1 MSRKKYVFI
10 IFFLVIII
18 TFIHKNNIYANVDFF
33 NSGTIQRNVVKFD
46 GYNAYNSDRSTIADW
61 LFFLKGADGET
72 KEAFCCARGLNYSTG
87 YYLGDGTAG
96 FDVTTYNKLAALF
109 KWDKLGYY
117 FNQRYQKQI
126 LTWFITSGGEIDANA
141 IDTMVS
147 GDHSLNAT
155 LSDVDND
162 ASLDDDG
169 RKTEYVNAVTNYLN
183 RHEDVIDLFLMALD
197 LANSDNWSDF
207 DDIVYYKSN
216 TALGYLAALKLY
228 LNSNIDN
235 ENYDEGVINI
245 YSPESSNTQPMLIVG
260 DPLKEAN
267 RYDIRFV
274 LRENSSTDYDY
285 DNAYAT
291 PGWYEGDPDDTI
303 VTR

>member
-18 TFIHKNNIYANVDFF
+18 TFIHKNNIYANVGFVHSKE
-33 NSGTIQRNVVKFD
+33 NTVQRNVVKFD
-46 GYNAYNSDRSTIADW
+46 GDNAYNSDKSTIIDW
-61 LFFLKGADGET
+61 CFYLKGADGET
-72 KEAFCCARGLNYSTG
+72 REAFCCARGLNYSSSG

-96 FDVTTYNKLAALF
+96 FDATTYNKLAALF

-126 LTWFITSGGEIDANA
+126 LTWFITSGGEIDAKA

-155 LSDVDND
+155 LSDIDND
-162 ASLDDDG
+162 ANLDDDE
-169 RKTEYVNAVTNYLN
+169 RKTEYVDAVTNYLN
-183 RHEDVIDLFLMALD
+183 RHSEVIDLFLMALD
-197 LANSDNWSDF
+197 LANKDNWSDF
-207 DDIVYYKSN
+207 DDIVYYKSS

-228 LNSNIDN
+228 LNSNIDT

-267 RYDIRFV
+267 KYDIRFV
-274 LRENSSTDYDY
+274 LRENSSTDYY
-285 DNAYAT
+285 KVYET
-291 PGWYEGDPDDTI
+291 PWYEGEPDAEI